1 MVDRNWL
8 SASYIKRRAFVQ
20 AREEARGLQ
29 IRIDAE
35 IGEPIDVPVC
45 QNPALAD
52 PLQHQDPA
60 VNAPLGKDPV
70 DTPFGQDPIDA
81 ALAPLEP
88 MSLKR
93 SMNMYLLMKPMSGVV
108 EVTVALVT
116 LSLNILSIAMVM
128 DKMATIQ
135 SMWNLMI

>member
-1 MVDRNWL
+1 MSKPRP
-8 SASYIKRRAFVQ
+8 RRPPPTS
-20 AREEARGLQ
+20 R
-29 IRIDAE
+29 
-35 IGEPIDVPVC
+35 
-45 QNPALAD
+45 
-52 PLQHQDPA
+52 PA

-116 LSLNILSIAMVM
+116 LSLNILSMAMVM